1 MALSGKKKE
10 MLFILGEFL
19 RETNR
24 RFSRTPLKVSV
35 SKAEFIDGIKEMKVV
50 AKQER
55 AVYRNLEDLQKEKYV
70 VYDDSKNL
78 SLSRKGYNAYEKIF
92 KDFERMLAISGSIDA
107 ARIRFR
113 RKQQTK
119 LR

>member
-1 MALSGKKKE
+1 MALIGKKKE

-19 RETNR
+19 RETGR
-24 RFSRTPLKVSV
+24 RFSRTPLKVSI
-35 SKAEFIDGIKEMKVV
+35 SKAEFIDAVKGMGAV
-50 AKQER
+50 AKSAR
-55 AVYRNLEDLQKEKYV
+55 AIYRNLELLEKEKYV
-70 VYDDSKNL
+70 QYSAGNL
-78 SLSRKGYNAYEKIF
+78 RLSRKGYLEYDKLF

-107 ARIRFR
+107 ARIKFR